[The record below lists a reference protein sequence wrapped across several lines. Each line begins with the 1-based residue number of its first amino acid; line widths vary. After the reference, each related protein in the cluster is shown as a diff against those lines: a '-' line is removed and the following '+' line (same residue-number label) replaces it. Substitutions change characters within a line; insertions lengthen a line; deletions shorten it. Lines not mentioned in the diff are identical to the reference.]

1 MLGFLSQ
8 CPRYMQ
14 QCRELVRG
22 LVFYHLLFCFCT
34 ARTHTHI
41 LGGYNGYIQT
51 CAELCLG
58 EFVTAAIPNNNDD
71 TSKERQQHYC
81 S

>member
-1 MLGFLSQ
+1 
-8 CPRYMQ
+8 MQ

-22 LVFYHLLFCFCT
+22 LVFYHLLFCFGT
-34 ARTHTHI
+34 ARTHKQTHTHTHTRI

-71 TSKERQQHYC
+71 TSKERHQHYC